1 MKDDFLFFN
10 EWYIGKMM
18 DNHID
23 QMRISQ
29 SYLFRGFEKVTV
41 FTVASTF
48 PSALPD
54 ETPWF
59 LRNQSA
65 RL

>member
-54 ETPWF
+54 ETP
-59 LRNQSA
+59 
-65 RL
+65 